1 MRHFDVFNG
10 DADGICALHQLR
22 LAQPVDAQ
30 LVTGLKRDIELLESV
45 PAGDG
50 DVVTVLDISLER
62 NFGAL
67 MALLARG
74 ARVRYFDHHQAGDIP
89 AHPHLEAVIDASGA
103 LCTSALVDRHLG
115 GRFRAWAA
123 VGAFGDNFDD
133 EAIELAA
140 PLRLDAH
147 RLMELRELGNA
158 LNYNAY
164 GESEADVMVA
174 PVELYRIVARYES
187 PFELFAREPVVARLV
202 QGRRDDLARALQAR
216 PLRSAA
222 SADAFLLP
230 DEPWS
235 RRISGSFANRL
246 ALVEPERAHAVI
258 TPRHD
263 GGYVVSVRT
272 PRGQG
277 LSAAQFCQRF
287 PTGGGRAAAAGIDR
301 LAPERL
307 QVFLDA
313 FIHAFQHL

>member
-22 LAQPVDAQ
+22 LAEPADAQ

-50 DVVTVLDISLER
+50 DVVTVLDISLDR
-62 NFGAL
+62 NFRAL
-67 MALLARG
+67 MALLGRG
-74 ARVRYFDHHQAGDIP
+74 ARVRYFDHHQAGNIP
-89 AHPHLEAVIDASGA
+89 DHANLEAVIDASGM
-103 LCTSALVDRHLG
+103 LCTSALVDRHLE
-115 GRFRAWAA
+115 GRFRAWAV

-133 EAIELAA
+133 EAIDLSS
-140 PLRLDAH
+140 PLHLDAH

-164 GESEADVMVA
+164 GESEADVMIPPA
-174 PVELYRIVARYES
+174 ELYRIVSRFES
-187 PFELFAREPVVARLV
+187 PFELFATEPVVARLV
-202 QGRRDDLARALQAR
+202 KERRADLARALEAR
-216 PLRSAA
+216 PLRSLPA
-222 SADAFLLP
+222 ADAFLLP

-235 RRISGSFANRL
+235 RRINGSFANRL
-246 ALVEPERAHAVI
+246 ALVEPQRAHAVI
-258 TPRHD
+258 TPRPG

-272 PRGQG
+272 PHGKG
-277 LSAAQFCQRF
+277 PSAAEFCHRF
-287 PTGGGRAAAAGIDR
+287 PTGGGRAVAAGIDR

-313 FIHAFQHL
+313 FSHAFQS